1 MIQLIIL
8 LGIISIIDF
17 STKKIPVVVLVVM
30 GIVGIAS
37 SFYAK
42 QSIISVAVALI
53 PGIVLMAAAFLTGEQ
68 IGYGDAV
75 VVTLMG
81 LFVTATSVQHYGDG
95 TDNSGNNLCYFNCI
109 RQGWKK
115 EADCIYTIPTAWI
128 WTDGGV
134 YVTGNKLNV
143 DLSYGLKGS
152 YTVEGAIIIPIF
164 IVMLA
169 IAMKMGL
176 VLYNEMKADSSYEY
190 ATDMWLVDDFYN
202 YQVLKEVVN
211 EF

>member
-1 MIQLIIL
+1 M
-8 LGIISIIDF
+8 
-17 STKKIPVVVLVVM
+17 T
-30 GIVGIAS
+30 
-37 SFYAK
+37 
-42 QSIISVAVALI
+42 
-53 PGIVLMAAAFLTGEQ
+53 E
-68 IGYGDAV
+68 
-75 VVTLMG
+75 
-81 LFVTATSVQHYGDG
+81 
-95 TDNSGNNLCYFNCI
+95 
-109 RQGWKK
+109 
-115 EADCIYTIPTAWI
+115 
-128 WTDGGV
+128 
-134 YVTGNKLNV
+134 NKLNV

-190 ATDMWLVDDFYN
+190 ANDMWLVDDFYN

>member
-1 MIQLIIL
+1 M
-8 LGIISIIDF
+8 
-17 STKKIPVVVLVVM
+17 
-30 GIVGIAS
+30 
-37 SFYAK
+37 
-42 QSIISVAVALI
+42 
-53 PGIVLMAAAFLTGEQ
+53 
-68 IGYGDAV
+68 
-75 VVTLMG
+75 
-81 LFVTATSVQHYGDG
+81 
-95 TDNSGNNLCYFNCI
+95 
-109 RQGWKK
+109 
-115 EADCIYTIPTAWI
+115 
-128 WTDGGV
+128 
-134 YVTGNKLNV
+134 TGNKLNV

-176 VLYNEMKADSSYEY
+176 VLYNEMKADSFYEY

>member
-1 MIQLIIL
+1 MQSTPS
-8 LGIISIIDF
+8 SIR
-17 STKKIPVVVLVVM
+17 STSTGHKVM
-30 GIVGIAS
+30 EHRSACDALS
-37 SFYAK
+37 S
-42 QSIISVAVALI
+42 
-53 PGIVLMAAAFLTGEQ
+53 
-68 IGYGDAV
+68 
-75 VVTLMG
+75 
-81 LFVTATSVQHYGDG
+81 TAQHNRQHDGDG
-95 TDNSGNNLCYFNCI
+95 TDNSGNNLSYFNCI

-128 WTDGGV
+128 WIDGGV
-134 YVTGNKLNV
+134 YVTGNKLNI

>member
-1 MIQLIIL
+1 MI
-8 LGIISIIDF
+8 
-17 STKKIPVVVLVVM
+17 
-30 GIVGIAS
+30 
-37 SFYAK
+37 
-42 QSIISVAVALI
+42 
-53 PGIVLMAAAFLTGEQ
+53 
-68 IGYGDAV
+68 
-75 VVTLMG
+75 
-81 LFVTATSVQHYGDG
+81 
-95 TDNSGNNLCYFNCI
+95 
-109 RQGWKK
+109 
-115 EADCIYTIPTAWI
+115 
-128 WTDGGV
+128 
-134 YVTGNKLNV
+134 GNKLNV

-176 VLYNEMKADSSYEY
+176 VLYKEMKAGSSYEY